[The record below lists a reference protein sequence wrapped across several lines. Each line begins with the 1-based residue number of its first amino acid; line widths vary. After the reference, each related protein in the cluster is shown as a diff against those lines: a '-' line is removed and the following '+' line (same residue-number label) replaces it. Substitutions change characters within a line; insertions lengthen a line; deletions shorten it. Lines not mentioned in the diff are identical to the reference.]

1 MSNTAPWHGLVNDK
15 GAAHVQ
21 GAVNHHVK
29 DHVRFRGVEVLVHYG
44 TVSQTRLQ
52 IVART
57 GHPGFLDLPWH
68 VPLARWQSE
77 RLVEVPRG
85 IHRHVVRFVA
95 YGERLYAL
103 KEMPV
108 RLAER
113 EYRLLQALHEE
124 SVPVVEVVG
133 VVSGR
138 STSPA
143 GSDEPSAPLDAVLI
157 TRHLEFSLP
166 YRTLFTGHVVPNL
179 RGSLLDALVQ
189 LLARLHLVGFF
200 WGDCSLSNT
209 LFRRDAGSL
218 AAYLVDSETAEM
230 HPSLSDG
237 QRSHDLMIAEEN
249 IAGDLLDLE
258 AGGLLPEGLDAF
270 EIARE
275 VCSRYQA
282 LWTELTHEEVFPFDG
297 LYRIDARLQRLHELG
312 FDVSEVQLEAVESGY
327 RLRLEPQ
334 VVEPGHHR
342 RRLQRLTGMDVQEN
356 QARRLLDDMARFRA
370 QVDCGAGRP
379 LPESVMAFKWLAE
392 VFEPT
397 IAAVPPEL
405 SRKLEPAEVY
415 HQVMEHRWFLSETT
429 GSDVGLAEA
438 CQSYVEN
445 VLPYQPDERNVMP
458 AADTEPPP
466 IDESQEG

>member
-1 MSNTAPWHGLVNDK
+1 M
-15 GAAHVQ
+15 
-21 GAVNHHVK
+21 
-29 DHVRFRGVEVLVHYG
+29 
-44 TVSQTRLQ
+44 RLQ

-68 VPLARWQSE
+68 VPLEEWRSE

-85 IHRHVVRFVA
+85 IHRHVVRFVS

-113 EYRLLQALHEE
+113 EYRLLQALREE

-138 STSPA
+138 STAAP
-143 GSDEPSAPLDAVLI
+143 GSTQSGAPLDAVLI

-209 LFRRDAGSL
+209 LFRRDAGGL

-258 AGGLLPEGLDAF
+258 AGGLLPMELDPMG
-270 EIARE
+270 IAEE
-275 VCSRYQA
+275 VGPRYRA
-282 LWTELTHEEVFPFDG
+282 LWNELTHEELFPPDG
-297 LYRIDARLQRLHELG
+297 LYRIDARLQRLHDLG
-312 FDVSEVQLEAVESGY
+312 FDVGEMQVEAAEGGY
-327 RLRLEPQ
+327 RLRLEPR

-342 RRLQRLTGMDVQEN
+342 RRLQSLTGLDVQEN
-356 QARRLLDDMARFRA
+356 QARRLLNDMAGFRA
-370 QVDCGAGRP
+370 QLEKKEGRA
-379 LPESVMAFKWLAE
+379 LPDAVVAFKWLAE

-397 IAAVPPEL
+397 IAAVPDDL
-405 SRKLEPAEVY
+405 SAKLEPAEVF
-415 HQVMEHRWFLSETT
+415 HQVLEHRWFMSEET
-429 GSDVGLAEA
+429 GHDVGLAEA
-438 CQSYVEN
+438 IESYVAD
-445 VLPYQPDERNVMP
+445 VLPLQPDERNVMP
-458 AADTEPPP
+458 AGETDPPP
-466 IDESQEG
+466 FEDPGE

>member
-1 MSNTAPWHGLVNDK
+1 M
-15 GAAHVQ
+15 
-21 GAVNHHVK
+21 
-29 DHVRFRGVEVLVHYG
+29 
-44 TVSQTRLQ
+44 RLQ

-68 VPLARWQSE
+68 VPLARWKSE

-85 IHRHVVRFVA
+85 IHRHVVRFVG

-113 EYRLLQALHEE
+113 EYRLLQALREA

-138 STSPA
+138 STAAPGGA
-143 GSDEPSAPLDAVLI
+143 DRGTPLDAVLI
-157 TRHLEFSLP
+157 TRHLEFALP
-166 YRTLFTGHVVPNL
+166 YRNLFTGHVVPNL

-209 LFRRDAGSL
+209 LFRRDAGGL
-218 AAYLVDSETAEM
+218 AAYLVDSETGEL
-230 HPSLSDG
+230 HPELSDG
-237 QRSHDLMIAEEN
+237 QRSHDLIIAEEN
-249 IAGDLLDLE
+249 IAGDLFDLE
-258 AGGLLPEGLDAF
+258 AGGLLPEELDPI

-275 VCSRYQA
+275 VRGRYEA
-282 LWTELTHEEVFPFDG
+282 LWNEVTHEEVFPPDG
-297 LYRIDARLQRLHELG
+297 LYRVDARLQRLNELG
-312 FDVSEVQLEAVESGY
+312 FDVEEVQLVAAEGGY
-327 RLRLEPQ
+327 RLRLEPS

-342 RRLQRLTGMDVQEN
+342 RRLQGLTGLDVQEN
-356 QARRLLDDMARFRA
+356 QARRMLNDMASFRA
-370 QVDCGAGRP
+370 QLERDASRG
-379 LPESVMAFKWLAE
+379 LPPPIVAYKWLAE

-405 SRKLEPAEVY
+405 AGKLEPAEVF
-415 HQVMEHRWFLSETT
+415 HQVMEHRWFMSERA
-429 GSDVGLAEA
+429 GSDVGLADA
-438 CQSYVEN
+438 IVSYVAN
-445 VLPYQPDERNVMP
+445 VLPFQPDERTVMP
-458 AADTEPPP
+458 APDAAEITDPAATIPIDPPP
-466 IDESQEG
+466 DEPGEQ

>member
-1 MSNTAPWHGLVNDK
+1 M
-15 GAAHVQ
+15 
-21 GAVNHHVK
+21 
-29 DHVRFRGVEVLVHYG
+29 
-44 TVSQTRLQ
+44 RLQ

-68 VPLARWQSE
+68 VTLARWKSE

-85 IHRHVVRFVA
+85 IHRHVVRFVS

-103 KEMPV
+103 KELPV

-113 EYRLLQALHEE
+113 EYRLLQALREE

-138 STSPA
+138 STATP
-143 GSDEPSAPLDAVLI
+143 GSSERGEPLDAVLI

-209 LFRRDAGSL
+209 LFRRDAGGL
-218 AAYLVDSETAEM
+218 AAYLVDSETGEM

-258 AGGLLPEGLDAF
+258 AGGLLPEGLDPM
-270 EIARE
+270 EIASE
-275 VCSRYQA
+275 VRSRYEA
-282 LWTELTHEEVFPFDG
+282 LWQELTQEELFPPDG
-297 LYRIDARLQRLHELG
+297 LYRIDARLQKLHELG
-312 FDVSEVQLEAVESGY
+312 FDVGEVQLEAAEGGY
-327 RLRLEPQ
+327 RLRLEPR

-342 RRLQRLTGMDVQEN
+342 RRLQTLTGLDVQEN
-356 QARRLLDDMARFRA
+356 QARRLLNDMASFRA
-370 QVDCGAGRP
+370 QAEQKAGRT
-379 LPESVMAFKWLAE
+379 LPPPVVAYKWLAE

-405 SRKLEPAEVY
+405 SAKLEPAELF
-415 HQVMEHRWFLSETT
+415 HQVLEHRWFMSEHLAR
-429 GSDVGLAEA
+429 DVGLSEA
-438 CQSYVEN
+438 IESYVAD
-445 VLPYQPDERNVMP
+445 VLPHQPDERNVMHAGEVTDP
-458 AADTEPPP
+458 SSDIPILEDSSEPPP
-466 IDESQEG
+466 TEKT